1 MKYSVLFILVF
12 FSLNLFS
19 QEEDRPQLQPIL
31 SVEARA
37 KIIITPPAICDQK
50 IELPDFLIG
59 EQRCFMMPSTESAC
73 ACLKSDIVL
82 FQTGRKIMESEKY
95 KDRLVSYLGKISKE
109 KGYSAANVDKYAA
122 IVEATASGDAE
133 ATKEILKSI
142 DNDTEKTL
150 LQKGTDL
157 LRSKDKRIDV
167 ASNEYIDFIKKYNDC
182 ISFSEFQVVNSLP
195 KKDFIDA
202 LNDPSLSPSDFE
214 GTIFGTDGKLKA
226 RRSAIKDF
234 MHFNKTWEAAY
245 RKDPEST
252 IVNLK
257 KIYAQAD
264 VKNLYKSAD
273 KKIRDQLIS
282 KIEKE
287 KNAYF
292 RDQKI
297 SSNDEKSRKKKRK
310 EYERSVDLLME
321 NSEYVQSNQD
331 LLDRIVRFKGHP
343 SLEECRDPKTSIE
356 ACYGTYSN
364 YCIKGKTKQVDPQL
378 ERKIEEALEFVDDS
392 QYMITK
398 YKEVTQKYCDMKL
411 RLTPES
417 DKVSGS
423 IPESMS
429 YLEFKKA
436 YCKEKS
442 ITIKG
447 ENRES
452 LCSKNQRLVGLF
464 TSEIVDQSL
473 LPHDPQA
480 DFSSEFLHRYTN
492 IEINTNEELDNLIQ
506 DAVGGGGTGG
516 SGGGAES
523 ERVYQRL
530 LDAAKEQKNSLA
542 SMFEVDE
549 DSYEVQ
555 SASSDIK
562 SVKTVVTSVRD
573 IAANSS
579 VSDDVTPT
587 QTKITEQVSHL
598 AGAVLAPEVA
608 KSYALPP
615 YIPATA
621 STQEVSSQKDV
632 VDDHVKNLESRI
644 DLLTKGQEAKA
655 ESERQKQ
662 ISDLEKELGQ
672 LRDYSKSMEK
682 ILATKDQDEKGKVQA
697 REIASIVSPSPVEAS
712 QAIQAPAASSYGPS
726 RVYED
731 HFADGS
737 FHNQPPVGQ
746 SAIINRQ
753 IQESKNSNE
762 ALLSVYNHQAVK
774 SMVDNGETSSSG
786 NMILVSS
793 PIEITEGNEGKL
805 SKRELQVE
813 QVLIEEIK
821 NNPER
826 LRSFF
831 EEKKIDHLGL
841 LTLRSKEN
849 SEMSYMVRKNDAGKI
864 VIIPVNIARKTRLD
878 NLRRTLQVQAF

>member
-1 MKYSVLFILVF
+1 MKYSVLFLLAF

-19 QEEDRPQLQPIL
+19 QEEDRPQLQPVL
-31 SVEARA
+31 SVEVRA

-95 KDRLVSYLGKISKE
+95 KDRLASYLGKISKE

-122 IVEATASGDAE
+122 IVEATASGDVE

-167 ASNEYIDFIKKYNDC
+167 ASNEYIDYIKKYNDC

-214 GTIFGTDGKLKA
+214 GTIYGTDGKLKA

-252 IVNLK
+252 IENLK
-257 KIYAQAD
+257 KIYAQTD
-264 VKNLYKSAD
+264 LKNLYKSAD
-273 KKIRDQLIS
+273 KKTRDQLIS

-297 SSNDEKSRKKKRK
+297 NSNDEKSRKKKRK

-364 YCIKGKTKQVDPQL
+364 YCIKGKTKQIDPQL

-411 RLTPES
+411 RLVPVS
-417 DKVSGS
+417 DKVSGT

-436 YCKEKS
+436 YCKEKN

-447 ENRES
+447 ENREF

-473 LPHDPQA
+473 LSHDPQA

-492 IEINTNEELDNLIQ
+492 IEINTNDELDDLVQ
-506 DAVGGGGTGG
+506 DAIGG
-516 SGGGAES
+516 SSRGVASAES
-523 ERVYQRL
+523 GESQGVYQRL
-530 LDAAKEQKNSLA
+530 VDAAKDQKNSLA

-549 DSYEVQ
+549 SDSSGQ
-555 SASSDIK
+555 PDIK
-562 SVKTVVTSVRD
+562 SFKNSVSPVRD
-573 IAANSS
+573 LATNPS
-579 VSDDVTPT
+579 VTDELTPSKT
-587 QTKITEQVSHL
+587 NITEHVGQL

-608 KSYALPP
+608 KTYALPSF
-615 YIPATA
+615 IPAMA
-621 STQEVSSQKDV
+621 SHQEVSTQKDV

-644 DLLTKGQEAKA
+644 DLLTKSQETKA

-662 ISDLEKELGQ
+662 IRDLEKELGQ
-672 LRDYSKSMEK
+672 LRDFSKSMEK
-682 ILATKDQDEKGKVQA
+682 ILATKDQENKDKIQG
-697 REIASIVSPSPVEAS
+697 REVASVMAPSPTEPLPVAL
-712 QAIQAPAASSYGPS
+712 APAVNSYGPS

-737 FHNQPPVGQ
+737 FHSRPPVGQ
-746 SAIINRQ
+746 SAMINRQ
-753 IQESKNSNE
+753 IQESKNGND
-762 ALLSVYNHQAVK
+762 ALLSVYSHQSVK
-774 SMVDNGETSSSG
+774 SLIDGAEASSSG
-786 NMILVSS
+786 SMILVSS

-813 QVLIEEIK
+813 QILIEEIK
-821 NNPER
+821 NNPDR

-849 SEMSYMVRKNDAGKI
+849 NQMSYMVRKNDAGKM

>member
-1 MKYSVLFILVF
+1 M
-12 FSLNLFS
+12 NLFS

-82 FQTGRKIMESEKY
+82 FSGVRDNALSGKYSDRYLSNVGREAVEK
-95 KDRLVSYLGKISKE
+95 RL
-109 KGYSAANVDKYAA
+109 SAANVDTYAA
-122 IVEATASGDAE
+122 INESMAIGNEED
-133 ATKEILKSI
+133 TKRHIHIAKRRNDKKIL
-142 DNDTEKTL
+142 EKGADFF
-150 LQKGTDL
+150 K
-157 LRSKDKRIDV
+157 RKDKRIDT
-167 ASNEYIDFIKKYNDC
+167 ASNEYMDYIKEYNDC

-195 KKDFIDA
+195 KKNFIDA
-202 LNDPSLSPSDFE
+202 LNDPGLSSADFE
-214 GTIFGTDGKLKA
+214 GTIYGTDGEVKA

-245 RKDPEST
+245 RKDPKST
-252 IVNLK
+252 IENLK
-257 KIYAQAD
+257 KLYGQTD

-273 KKIRDQLIS
+273 KKTRDLLIS

-292 RDQKI
+292 KDQKI
-297 SSNDEKSRKKKRK
+297 SSSDEKSLKKKRK
-310 EYERSVDLLME
+310 KYEKSVDLLME
-321 NSEYVQSNQD
+321 NSEYVQGSQD

-343 SLEECRDPKTSIE
+343 SLEECRDPKTDIK

-364 YCIKGKTKQVDPQL
+364 YCNADKTKSVDPELKRQ
-378 ERKIEEALEFVDDS
+378 IEEALEVVNDS

-398 YKEVTQKYCDMKL
+398 YKEVTQQYCDKKL
-411 RLTPES
+411 RLTPSSER
-417 DKVSGS
+417 VTGT

-429 YLEFKKA
+429 YLEFKEA
-436 YCKEKS
+436 YCKEKT

-447 ENRES
+447 ENREF

-697 REIASIVSPSPVEAS
+697 REIASVVSPSPVEAS

-821 NNPER
+821 NNPEK